1 MEKLENREY
10 LLMSKR
16 KISPQ
21 DKLRVVLEGMSGKRP
36 LAEICN
42 DYGISQSL
50 YYQWRD
56 KLLSNGDKVFKRG
69 GIDKEQERL
78 SRENRKLKETI
89 GELTIELKKNDW

>member
-1 MEKLENREY
+1 MSKNKINPQEKLR
-10 LLMSKR
+10 
-16 KISPQ
+16 I
-21 DKLRVVLEGMSGKRP
+21 VLEGLSGKRP

-56 KLLSNGDKVFKRG
+56 KLLNDGDKLFKRG

-78 SRENRKLKETI
+78 ERENRKLKETI